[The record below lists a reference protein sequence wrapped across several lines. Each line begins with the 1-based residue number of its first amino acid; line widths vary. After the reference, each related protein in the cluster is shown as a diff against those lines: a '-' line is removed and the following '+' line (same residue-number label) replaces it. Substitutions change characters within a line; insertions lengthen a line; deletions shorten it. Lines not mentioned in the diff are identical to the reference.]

1 MRPAGKHVRNWPR
14 SSSLSLLIDNDMLG
28 SINRNVRG
36 IEVND
41 ETLSLD
47 VIANVCIEG
56 RDTIWAMT
64 RRFPSC
70 RRNISIRSSAT
81 A

>member
-1 MRPAGKHVRNWPR
+1 MRARV
-14 SSSLSLLIDNDMLG
+14 
-28 SINRNVRG
+28 INRNVRG

-56 RDTIWAMT
+56 PGHYLGHDQTLSLRWRENLSGIT
-64 RRFPSC
+64 RL
-70 RRNISIRSSAT
+70 AGT
-81 A
+81 ARTS

>member
-1 MRPAGKHVRNWPR
+1 MRNWPR

-56 RDTIWAMT
+56 PVIIWATT
-64 RRFPSC
+64 RRSPSC
-70 RRNISIRSSAT
+70 RRSISIRSSAT